1 MTIYRKWGVATEV
14 IETLPYSDY
23 EVVDTRRSLADP
35 SATLSITVGFKCPTC
50 KNLVSTGEDTHGR
63 AFACQYCGGR
73 YLIHGN
79 ALQVTKLGKRE

>member
-1 MTIYRKWGVATEV
+1 MSEV
-14 IETLPYSDY
+14 IETLILSEY
-23 EVVDTRRSLADP
+23 EVTERKQSLADP
-35 SATLSITVGFKCPTC
+35 NVTLPITVGFKCPTC